1 MAEENLG
8 LDLASQTGQNNI
20 VVALNAIITALGN
33 ITGIQGPKGDT
44 GEPGPQGPA
53 GTNANLPDAP
63 TTEGTYQ
70 LVIDANGDATWSL
83 ISQVNS

>member
-1 MAEENLG
+1 MADENLG

-20 VVALNAIITALGN
+20 VSALNAIITALGN

-44 GEPGPQGPA
+44 GPQGPA

-70 LVIDANGDATWSL
+70 LVIDANGDATWSP